1 MAKLFVSY
9 SRRDSV
15 AARKLIEAFRSIEQD
30 VWVDWESIPPA
41 VDWLEQIFRGIEE
54 SDAFIFLI
62 SPDSIASEVCKV
74 ELNRA
79 AQNNKRIIPIVLRDV
94 QAKDTPDSIRR
105 LNWTFIRETDSFEE
119 GLAKVKTAIELD
131 LDWLEEHRR
140 LLVRSLEWHR
150 KKDPSL
156 LLRGRDLRNAR
167 RMVATATSKDPVPT
181 ELQQK
186 FIQYSS
192 QSERNRIITFFVTG
206 FAVIA
211 LAVLSFL
218 ATQARD
224 DAQVQRDRA
233 VTAQLEESRQRQIA
247 VTAQAEEAIQRQIA
261 VTAQAEEAIQR
272 QIAEQNEIE
281 AEAQRSAARA
291 QIYQSQPGELHT
303 STLLAIDS
311 MRRNP
316 SDEAEEILRRNIRK
330 LPLPFLQLSQGGKI
344 NDLAFNRDRSVFV
357 TASAD
362 GTACAWG
369 IGEEV
374 SKIFCTSSNQA
385 PVNAVTFSPDSSLIA
400 IGDQSGL
407 VQVLDAASGT
417 VLHAYQRVE
426 PRNNTV
432 QFVDLQKGDLP
443 DGATPL
449 EFPVRRISFQPVKG
463 EQLAVAYD
471 DGQIPVFNALTGK
484 ISSPLYTG
492 RRPNVMGFSPN
503 GTWLVVGSETGGVSI
518 WNLAN
523 SNEKLPSFTH
533 RGGVLALAFSSRENR
548 IATAGND
555 NTAMIGLSIKKEFFR
570 IGNQTLI
577 RDLAFSPDGSRLV
590 TASADRRIRI
600 WDALS
605 GVEELAMTQDG
616 SVTEVVFSSNGQWL
630 ASTGDDR
637 TARVW
642 DAATGEEIFQI
653 PLKASGSLLAFCNE
667 DRWLITMD
675 ESGAIEIWDI
685 SIMTVP
691 DLSLSTPSESLVDHV
706 QYSPSG
712 ERLAISSE
720 NSFWLLTSDP
730 ESILKERELRQ
741 QTAPFDS
748 NIKKLA
754 FSPDSTQLGLL
765 TEGNELAIYDVE
777 RGALEKLTTP
787 GTVQDIAFSPDNQQ
801 FITTDSDGNIHAWD
815 VASAQWI
822 ENPVQED
829 GPVFSLATSSQF
841 LAMASTDQIHIRGRD
856 NNGGI
861 PPLGGLPADGLL
873 VFSNDGSLLAST
885 DPTGRIAIWQY
896 KEGKFT
902 TAASFDKGRAVS
914 LAFHPEGTSFAVGT
928 ATHVYL
934 MDIEGKELARIPHRD
949 TVNGVS
955 FSADGKYLATASSTL
970 LQIWEIDNLQLIKSD
985 ELIPAA
991 CSRLFE
997 NFDPVQWSTFFGN
1010 EKYKTLCD
1018 TLPVPE

>member
-15 AARKLIEAFRSIEQD
+15 AARKLIESFRSIEQD

-74 ELNRA
+74 EINRA

-94 QAKDTPDSIRR
+94 PPRDAPESIRK
-105 LNWTFIRETDSFEE
+105 LNWTFIRETDNFEE

-150 KKDPSL
+150 RKDPSL

-167 RMVATATSKDPVPT
+167 HMLATATSKDPVPT

-206 FAVIA
+206 LAVIA
-211 LAVLSFL
+211 LAVLSLL

-224 DAQVQRDRA
+224 EAQVQRDKA
-233 VTAQLEESRQRQIA
+233 VAAQIEEARQKQIA
-247 VTAQAEEAIQRQIA
+247 LTAQAEEAEQREI
-261 VTAQAEEAIQR
+261 AEEAQKLE
-272 QIAEQNEIE
+272 AEARALAEKNEIE

-311 MRRNP
+311 MRRNV
-316 SDEAEEILRRNIRK
+316 SDEAEEILRRNLRL
-330 LPLPFLQLSQGGKI
+330 LPRPVMQLSQAGKI
-344 NDLAFNRDRSVFV
+344 NDLIFNRDRSVFV

-362 GTACAWG
+362 GTACAWE

-374 SKIFCTSSNQA
+374 SQIFCTPPDQPS
-385 PVNAVTFSPDSSLIA
+385 VNAVAFSPDGTLIA
-400 IGDQSGL
+400 MGDQSGL
-407 VQVLDAASGT
+407 VQVLDSATGS
-417 VLHAYQRVE
+417 VLHTYQRIE
-426 PRNNTV
+426 PRNSTV
-432 QFVDLQKGDLP
+432 EFVDLQKGTLP
-443 DGATPL
+443 DTATPL
-449 EFPVRRISFQPVKG
+449 EFPVRRLSFHPVSG
-463 EQLAVAYD
+463 QQLAVAYD
-471 DGQIPVFNALTGK
+471 DGEIPVFNALTGK

-492 RRPNVMGFSPN
+492 RRTNVMGFSPN
-503 GTWLVVGSETGGVSI
+503 GAWLVVGSESGSVSI

-523 SNEKLPSFTH
+523 SNEKLPSFLH
-533 RGGVLALAFSSRENR
+533 RGGVLALAFSARENR

-555 NTAMIGLSIKKEFFR
+555 NTAVIGLSIKKEFFR

-577 RDLAFSPDGSRLV
+577 RDLTFSPDGSRLV
-590 TASADRRIRI
+590 TASADRRIRV
-600 WDALS
+600 WDALN
-605 GVEELAMTQDG
+605 GVELLAMAQDG

-630 ASTGDDR
+630 ATTGDDR

-653 PLKASGSLLAFCNE
+653 PLNASGSLLAFCN
-667 DRWLITMD
+667 DDKWLTSTD
-675 ESGAIEIWDI
+675 ERGAINIWDI

-691 DLSLSTPSESLVDHV
+691 TLSLSTPSESLVEQV

-720 NSFWLLTSDP
+720 NNFWVLTSDP
-730 ESILKERELRQ
+730 DSILKERVLRQ

-748 NIKKLA
+748 NIKKLV
-754 FSPDSTQLGLL
+754 FSPDSSQLGLL

-777 RGALEKLTTP
+777 RGALETLTPP
-787 GTVQDIAFSPDNQQ
+787 GTVQDITFSPDSRQL
-801 FITTDSDGNIHAWD
+801 ITSDADGSIQAWN
-815 VASAQWI
+815 VTSAEWV
-822 ENPVQED
+822 ENPVQEEA
-829 GPVFSLATSSQF
+829 PVLALATSSQF
-841 LAMASTDQIHIRGRD
+841 LAMASTDQIHLTGRD

-861 PPLGGLPADGLL
+861 PPIGGLAENGLL

-885 DPTGRIAIWQY
+885 DSTGRIAIWQY
-896 KEGKFT
+896 QEGKFS
-902 TAASFDKGRAVS
+902 AVASFNKARAVS
-914 LAFHPEGTSFAVGT
+914 LAFHPDGASFAVGT
-928 ATHVYL
+928 ASQVYL
-934 MDIEGKELARIPHRD
+934 MDGEGKELARIPHLD
-949 TVNGVS
+949 TVNSVS

-970 LQIWEIDNLQLIKSD
+970 LQIWEIDRLQLIESD

-997 NFDPVQWSTFFGN
+997 NFDPAQWSTFFGN

-1018 TLPVPE
+1018 NLPVPE

>member
-94 QAKDTPDSIRR
+94 QPKDTPESIRK
-105 LNWTFIRETDSFEE
+105 LNWTFIRENDKFEE

-150 KKDPSL
+150 RKDPSL

-167 RMVATATSKDPVPT
+167 HMVATATAKDPVPT

-224 DAQVQRDRA
+224 EAQVQRDLA
-233 VTAQLEESRQRQIA
+233 VTAQVEEARQRQIA
-247 VTAQAEEAIQRQIA
+247 VTAQAEEAKQRQIA

-291 QIYQSQPGELHT
+291 QIYQSRPGELFT
-303 STLLAIDS
+303 STLLAVDS
-311 MRRNP
+311 VRRFP
-316 SDEAEEILRRNIRK
+316 SDEAEEILRRNIRR
-330 LPLPFLQLSQGGKI
+330 LPLPVAQLSQAGRI
-344 NDLAFNRDRSVFV
+344 NDLAFNRERSVFV
-357 TASAD
+357 TASSD

-369 IGEEV
+369 IATKV
-374 SKIFCTSSNQA
+374 TKIFCTPSDQPA
-385 PVNAVTFSPDSSLIA
+385 VNAVAFSPDGSLIA
-400 IGDQSGL
+400 MGDQSGL
-407 VQVLDAASGT
+407 VQILESTTGS
-417 VLHAYQRVE
+417 VLHAYRRIE

-432 QFVDLQKGDLP
+432 EFVDLQKGDLP
-443 DGATPL
+443 ADATPL
-449 EFPVRRISFQPVKG
+449 EFPARRISFHPVSG
-463 EQLAVAYD
+463 QQLAVAYD

-503 GTWLVVGSETGGVSI
+503 GAWLVVGSESGGVSI

-523 SNEKLPSFTH
+523 SNEKLPSFLH
-533 RGGVLALAFSSRENR
+533 RGGVQALAFSSKDNR
-548 IATAGND
+548 LATAGND
-555 NTAMIGLSIKKEFFR
+555 NTAMIGLSIKKELFR

-590 TASADRRIRI
+590 TVSADRRIRI
-600 WDALS
+600 WDALN
-605 GVEELAMTQDG
+605 GVERLAMAQDG
-616 SVTEVVFSSNGQWL
+616 SVTEVVFSSDARWL
-630 ASTGDDR
+630 ATTGDDR

-653 PLKASGSLLAFCNE
+653 PLKASGAILAFCN
-667 DRWLITMD
+667 DNKWLITTD

-685 SIMTVP
+685 SIIMVP
-691 DLSLSTPSESLVDHV
+691 DLSLSAPSKSLVDQV

-712 ERLAISSE
+712 QRLAVSSE
-720 NSFWLLTSDP
+720 NNFWVLTSDP
-730 ESILKERELRQ
+730 ETVLKERELREQ
-741 QTAPFDS
+741 SSPFSS
-748 NIKKLA
+748 NIKKLV

-777 RGALEKLTTP
+777 RKALEKLP
-787 GTVQDIAFSPDNQQ
+787 ISGIVQDIAFSPDSQQ
-801 FITTDSDGNIHAWD
+801 LIISDVDGNLQAWD
-815 VASAQWI
+815 IASGQWS
-822 ENPVQED
+822 ENPLQAD
-829 GPVFSLATSSQF
+829 GPVSSLAASSQF
-841 LAMASTDQIHIRGRD
+841 LAMASTDQIHITGPD
-856 NNGGI
+856 GNGGI
-861 PPLGGLPADGLL
+861 PSIGGSAEDGLL
-873 VFSNDGSLLAST
+873 IFSQDGSLLAST
-885 DPTGRIAIWQY
+885 DTTGRIAIWRYQD
-896 KEGKFT
+896 GKFT
-902 TAASFDKGRAVS
+902 AVASFNRERAVS
-914 LAFHPEGTSFAVGT
+914 LAFHPDGILFAVGT
-928 ATHVYL
+928 ANQVYL
-934 MDIEGKELARIPHRD
+934 MDLEGKELARIPHRD
-949 TVNGVS
+949 TVNSVS
-955 FSADGKYLATASSTL
+955 FSAEGKYLATASSTL
-970 LQIWEIDNLQLIKSD
+970 LQVWELNKIELIKSD

-997 NFDPVQWSTFFGN
+997 NFDPAQWSTFFGN
-1010 EKYKTLCD
+1010 EKYKTLCES
-1018 TLPVPE
+1018 LPVPE